1 MMTTKNAKTL
11 DKSGTE
17 TSPVALPQAAYI
29 HLPFCRQRCFY
40 CDFPIVAVGP
50 RQDLGASSLVE
61 KYEAALIQEIATATG
76 PAPLTSIFFGGGT
89 PSLFPLDPLERLLVW
104 LEKQFGFGANLEMSL
119 EIDPGTFDLA
129 QLRRYQAL
137 GVNRLSLGVQ
147 AFQDRHLTALGRHH
161 RRRDIDEAINLIH
174 QAGFENWSLDLIS
187 GLPGQT
193 LEDWCQSLTEA
204 LAAGPSH
211 LSCYDL
217 VVEPGTVFGKRFQPE
232 TVPLPPQESTAQ
244 MYSLAHETL
253 TQVGFDHYEISNY
266 ARPGRQCRHNLV
278 YWRNQPYYG
287 FGLGAASY
295 LNGVRLT
302 RPRTRAEYYAWVNEL
317 PQAPEPPLSR
327 REQLLETLML
337 GLRLREGVDLKP
349 LLKDLSPQEESALW
363 RCLEPYFKEGYGEI
377 FDPEDH
383 RPGLKPGDNGLRL
396 RLTAP
401 EGFLRS
407 NRILAALF
415 AVL

>member
-1 MMTTKNAKTL
+1 MTIREAKIL
-11 DKSGTE
+11 DKSGADPPP
-17 TSPVALPQAAYI
+17 SLPRAAYI

-50 RQDLGASSLVE
+50 RQDLGASRLVQD
-61 KYEAALIQEIATATG
+61 YEAALIQEIQTATG
-76 PAPLTSIFFGGGT
+76 SAPLTSVFFGGGT
-89 PSLFPLDPLERLLVW
+89 PSLFPLDALERLLVR
-104 LEKQFGFGANLEMSL
+104 LEKLFGFGADLEISL
-119 EIDPGTFDLA
+119 EIDPGTFDLP
-129 QLRRYQAL
+129 QLRRYQDL
-137 GVNRLSLGVQ
+137 GINRLSLGVQ
-147 AFQDRHLTALGRHH
+147 AFQDYHLTALGRHH
-161 RRRDIDEAINLIH
+161 RRRDIDEAINLLR
-174 QAGFENWSLDLIS
+174 QVGFENWSLDLIS

-193 LEDWCQSLTEA
+193 LEDWRQSLTEA

-211 LSCYDL
+211 LSGYDL
-217 VVEPGTVFGKRFQPE
+217 AVEPGTVFGKRFQPE
-232 TVPLPPQESTAQ
+232 AAPLPPQELTAQ

-253 TQVGFDHYEISNY
+253 TQGGFDHYEISNY

-278 YWRNQPYYG
+278 YWRNQAYYG

-295 LNGVRLT
+295 LDGARVS
-302 RPRTRAEYYAWVNEL
+302 RPRTRAEYYAWVQSL

-337 GLRLREGVDLKP
+337 GLRLREGVALKP
-349 LLKDLSPQEESALW
+349 LLKDLSPKEERAFW
-363 RCLEPYFKEGYGEI
+363 RCLEPYLQEGYGEI
-377 FDPEDH
+377 FDMEEHGPE
-383 RPGLKPGDNGLRL
+383 LKPGDGGQRL

-407 NRILAALF
+407 NRILADLF

>member
-1 MMTTKNAKTL
+1 MMTTRNAATL
-11 DKSGTE
+11 NQTGADAMPPS
-17 TSPVALPQAAYI
+17 LPQAAYV

-61 KYEAALIQEIATATG
+61 KYEAALIQEIQTATG

-89 PSLFPLDPLERLLVW
+89 PSLFPLDALERLLRQ
-104 LEKQFGFGANLEMSL
+104 LEKQLGFRADLEISL

-129 QLRRYQAL
+129 QLRRYQDL

-161 RRRDIDEAINLIH
+161 RRRDIEEAINLLHRI
-174 QAGFENWSLDLIS
+174 GFENWSLDLIS
-187 GLPGQT
+187 GLPHQT
-193 LEDWCQSLTEA
+193 LEDWQNSLEQA

-232 TVPLPPQESTAQ
+232 AAPLPPQELTAQ

-253 TQVGFDHYEISNY
+253 TQAGFDHYEISNY

-295 LNGVRLT
+295 LNGARIA
-302 RPRTRAEYYAWVNEL
+302 RPRTRAEYYAWVQAL
-317 PQAPEPPLSR
+317 PQAPEPPLSPR
-327 REQLLETLML
+327 DGLLETLML
-337 GLRLREGVDLKP
+337 GLRLREGVALKP
-349 LLKDLSPQEESALW
+349 LLKDLSAKEQTNFW
-363 RCLEPYFKEGYGEI
+363 RCLEPYLKEGYAEVFNLEEYGLGFKAGE
-377 FDPEDH
+377 
-383 RPGLKPGDNGLRL
+383 RL
-396 RLTAP
+396 RLAAP

-407 NRILAALF
+407 NRILADLF